1 MSIERKA
8 VSALKWATAAKLVV
22 QAVSWV
28 GTLVVVRLLTPEDYG
43 LMAKVSVVCAIAGA
57 IAELG
62 LGTAI
67 ARWVDISHD
76 DLRKIYGISLLFG
89 GCVNVAI
96 VAASP
101 LLAHLFQEP
110 RLTWPIACASLQIII
125 GAAAVIPSALATR
138 ELAFR
143 HLAKIEI
150 AVGLITVVTTLLLAL
165 RGAAVWALVVGTL
178 VGSVMRSVGLL
189 MFGERVWPLFS
200 LRGITEQLKFG
211 LTLVSNRVSY
221 FIVVQSDVLIGSA
234 FLSTTEVGQYS
245 VALQLATLPMTKVSG
260 TINQIMLPAI
270 ARKQDDP
277 PSVRQA
283 LLKSVRLISTI
294 AFPMLCGISA
304 VAPELVRVLL
314 GPKWL
319 PAVPALTILPLIVP
333 IRMIL
338 STVFTTSLALG
349 NRKLD
354 LRNTIIN
361 FVLLPGGFFI
371 GAHWGIIGLCLSWL
385 LSVPLAYSFTVPA
398 ALRFLGIRPV
408 DLIAECGAPAA
419 ATVVMY
425 AAVAAFRLGI
435 VGQPPMGALL
445 TLTAAGA
452 FVYFAVIAIIS
463 RQHLIS
469 AQNFAHSFFSRPK
482 SAG

>member
-8 VSALKWATAAKLVV
+8 MSALKWATAAKLVV
-22 QAVSWV
+22 QIVSWA
-28 GTLVVVRLLTPEDYG
+28 GTLVVVRLLTPVDYG
-43 LMAKVSVVCAIAGA
+43 LMAKVSIVCAISGA

-67 ARWVDISHD
+67 VRWVDIAHD
-76 DLRKIYGISLLFG
+76 DLRKIYGVSLLFG
-89 GCVNVAI
+89 AAVTVAV
-96 VAASP
+96 VAAAP
-101 LLAHLFQEP
+101 LFAHLFREP
-110 RLTWPIACASLQIII
+110 RLTLPIACASLQIII
-125 GAAAVIPSALATR
+125 GAAAIIPSALATR

-150 AVGLITVVTTLLLAL
+150 VVGFITVLTTLLLAL
-165 RGAAVWALVVGTL
+165 FGAAVWALVIGTL
-178 VGSVMRSVGLL
+178 VGSVIRSAGLL
-189 MFGERVWPLFS
+189 IFGERVWPLFS

-211 LTLVSNRVSY
+211 LTLVGSRTSY
-221 FIVVQSDVLIGSA
+221 FILVQSDVLIGSA

-283 LLKSVRLISTI
+283 LLKSVRIISTI

-319 PAVPALTILPLIVP
+319 PTVPALTILPLIVP
-333 IRMIL
+333 IRMIFNA
-338 STVFTTSLALG
+338 VFTTSLALG
-349 NRKLD
+349 NRHLD

-361 FVLLPGGFFI
+361 FVLLPSGFFI
-371 GAHWGIIGLCLSWL
+371 GAHWGIIGLSVSWL
-385 LSVPLAYSFTVPA
+385 LSVPLAYSLTVPT
-398 ALRFLGIRPV
+398 ALRFIGIRAA
-408 DLIAECGAPAA
+408 DLVAECGAPAA
-419 ATVVMY
+419 AAVVMY
-425 AAVAAFRLGI
+425 AAVAAFRLG
-435 VGQPPMGALL
+435 VAGQPPMGALL
-445 TLTAAGA
+445 TLSAAGA
-452 FVYFAVIAIIS
+452 FVYFAVIALIS

-469 AQNFAHSFFSRPK
+469 AHNFAHSLLSRAK

>member
-8 VSALKWATAAKLVV
+8 ISALKWATAAKLVV
-22 QAVSWV
+22 QVVSWA

-67 ARWVDISHD
+67 ARWVDIAHD
-76 DLRKIYGISLLFG
+76 DLRKICGISLLFG
-89 GCVNVAI
+89 AGVTVAV
-96 VAASP
+96 VAAAP

-110 RLTWPIACASLQIII
+110 RLTWPIACAALQIII

-150 AVGLITVVTTLLLAL
+150 AAGLITVVSTLLLAL
-165 RGAAVWALVVGTL
+165 LGEAVWALVLGTL
-178 VGSVMRSVGLL
+178 VGSVIRSAGLL
-189 MFGERVWPLFS
+189 IFGERVWPLFS

-211 LTLVSNRVSY
+211 LTLVGNRVSY

-234 FLSTTEVGQYS
+234 FLSTTEVGQYA

-277 PSVRQA
+277 SSVRQA

-294 AFPMLCGISA
+294 AFPTLFGISA
-304 VAPELVRVLL
+304 VAPELVRVLF

-319 PAVPALTILPLIVP
+319 PAVPALTILPLVVP
-333 IRMIL
+333 IRMVL
-338 STVFTTSLALG
+338 SVVFTTSLAMG

-371 GAHWGIIGLCLSWL
+371 GAHWGIVGLCLSWL
-385 LSVPLAYSFTVPA
+385 FSVPLAYSLTVPA
-398 ALRFLGIRPV
+398 ALRFVGIRAV

-419 ATVVMY
+419 AAVVMY
-425 AAVAAFRLGI
+425 AAVTTFRLGV
-435 VGQPPMGALL
+435 VGQPPMGALF
-445 TLTAAGA
+445 TLSAAGA

-463 RQHLIS
+463 RRHLIS
-469 AQNFAHSFFSRPK
+469 AHNFAHSLLSRPK